1 MAKLLSKLKKTPLD
15 DLYNIQECEPDGFR
29 IDRPIGKGAYGVI
42 YSATCSGKSGYVVKI
57 QEENSITEAYLTKLF
72 SDIGMAPKLYQVWRT
87 KGKTTKNVITIIMM
101 EALDQ
106 TVDQYIKS
114 HANRLERSKIDKL
127 MENTFAVI
135 HRLHQFEFIH
145 GDAHIDNFM
154 MKGNVVKMI
163 DFGFSVDMNTL
174 LTSKIP
180 KIQKLMV
187 KMDQQPEYLDYL
199 KLVWDFH
206 NQIKKHVKSET
217 DRMWLFKRLG
227 VHLDYAFRS
236 RLHQKEVRTH
246 TTNSLDVFV
255 PIIEGLTD
263 YHKSTTPKLIDN
275 MYNKYSSDRI
285 FRQLI
290 GINRNYTSYIDK
302 NLEKVFKS
310 PRRSKST
317 SKSRKQKGKRL
328 PLCKSGSVRNSAT
341 HRCRKRKSR
350 RV

>member
-1 MAKLLSKLKKTPLD
+1 MAKLLARLKKTPLD
-15 DLYNIQECEPDGFR
+15 ELYNIQQCEPDGFM
-29 IDRPIGKGAYGVI
+29 IDRQIGKGAYGVI

-87 KGKTTKNVITIIMM
+87 KGRTTKDVITIVMM
-101 EALDQ
+101 EALDK

-114 HANRLERSKIDKL
+114 HTTERSKIDKL

-135 HRLHQFEFIH
+135 HQLHKLEFIH

-174 LTSKIP
+174 LTSKVP
-180 KIQKLMV
+180 KIKKLME
-187 KMDQQPEYLDYL
+187 KMDQQPEHLDYL

-227 VHLDYAFRS
+227 SHLDYAFRS
-236 RLHQKEVRTH
+236 RLRQKEVRTH

-263 YHKSTTPKLIDN
+263 YHKSTTPKLIDKL
-275 MYNKYSSDRI
+275 YDKYSSDSI

-290 GINRNYTSYIDK
+290 GINRTYTSYIDK
-302 NLEKVFKS
+302 NLEKVFK
-310 PRRSKST
+310 RSK
-317 SKSRKQKGKRL
+317 SKSRKQKCKRS
-328 PLCKSGSVRNSAT
+328 PLLKPCKSGSVRNSAT
-341 HRCRKRKSR
+341 RRCRKVKSR